1 MENRNSKHKQIIPL
15 KNLVYRKDQNINI
28 KKVID
33 IQYPKIN
40 SLRNRNPY
48 I

>member
-1 MENRNSKHKQIIPL
+1 MENRNSKQKQIIPL

-33 IQYPKIN
+33 IQYPSIN
-40 SLRNRNPY
+40 RLRNRNPY